1 LKLEYILLG
10 LINIHPLVSGYE
22 LKTIINKS
30 TGYFFTASLS
40 QIYPALKEL
49 AQRGYI
55 TYEVEPLVGK
65 QDRKVYNITP
75 SGRDALV
82 EWLKEPLVLD
92 QSMNAFEDFL
102 LKLTI
107 MGFLDDESIQAYLA
121 SGLKYF
127 ESEIKRVTDNNLSN
141 ERNYLKLG
149 SPDKERFILLWS
161 QENEF
166 LIDDLNRKIR
176 WIEEV
181 IEKINSKK

>member
-1 LKLEYILLG
+1 
-10 LINIHPLVSGYE
+10 
-22 LKTIINKS
+22 
-30 TGYFFTASLS
+30 
-40 QIYPALKEL
+40 
-49 AQRGYI
+49 
-55 TYEVEPLVGK
+55 
-65 QDRKVYNITP
+65 VYNITP